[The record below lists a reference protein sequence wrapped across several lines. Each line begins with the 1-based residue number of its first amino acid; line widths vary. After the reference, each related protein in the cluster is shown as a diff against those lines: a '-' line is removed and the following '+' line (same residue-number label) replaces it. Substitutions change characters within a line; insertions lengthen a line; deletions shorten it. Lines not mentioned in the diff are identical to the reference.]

1 MDTVVLQ
8 DLSKTYPG
16 GKQALR
22 QISLSLEQGEV
33 FGFLGPNGA
42 GKTTTVK
49 LLNGMLA
56 PSQGKIRVLGL
67 DPAKQPE
74 KIHALSG
81 VVTEHAQMYDHM
93 TGMQNLIFY
102 ASVFGMPKDQAKAQ
116 AEALLSRLDLMEAR
130 DRKLAAYSTGMRQRL
145 SLARALIH
153 RPQVLFLDEPTSGLD
168 PESAQ
173 RVNRMIRELAQ
184 NEGITVFLC
193 THQLR
198 YAQEICTRYGLI
210 EEGRLLAAGTLE
222 QLRKRAFS
230 GLTLQIRAA
239 RLPIGLPLR
248 KGHADQYEMG
258 IQSEEEIPALVR
270 RIVEGGGQIYAVSAQ
285 YPSLEDI
292 YFALTARGKETN
304 P

>member
-81 VVTEHAQMYDHM
+81 VVTEHAQM
-93 TGMQNLIFY
+93 
-102 ASVFGMPKDQAKAQ
+102 
-116 AEALLSRLDLMEAR
+116 
-130 DRKLAAYSTGMRQRL
+130 
-145 SLARALIH
+145 
-153 RPQVLFLDEPTSGLD
+153 
-168 PESAQ
+168 
-173 RVNRMIRELAQ
+173 
-184 NEGITVFLC
+184 
-193 THQLR
+193 
-198 YAQEICTRYGLI
+198 
-210 EEGRLLAAGTLE
+210 
-222 QLRKRAFS
+222 
-230 GLTLQIRAA
+230 
-239 RLPIGLPLR
+239 
-248 KGHADQYEMG
+248 
-258 IQSEEEIPALVR
+258 
-270 RIVEGGGQIYAVSAQ
+270 
-285 YPSLEDI
+285 
-292 YFALTARGKETN
+292 
-304 P
+304 

>member
-56 PSQGKIRVLGL
+56 PSQGKIRVLDL

-81 VVTEHAQMYDHM
+81 VVTEHAQMYDHT

-102 ASVFGMPKDQAKAQ
+102 ASVFGMPKDQAKSR
-116 AEALLSRLDLMEAR
+116 AEALLNRLDLMEAR

-153 RPQVLFLDEPTSGLD
+153 RPQVLFSG
-168 PESAQ
+168 
-173 RVNRMIRELAQ
+173 
-184 NEGITVFLC
+184 
-193 THQLR
+193 
-198 YAQEICTRYGLI
+198 
-210 EEGRLLAAGTLE
+210 
-222 QLRKRAFS
+222 
-230 GLTLQIRAA
+230 
-239 RLPIGLPLR
+239 
-248 KGHADQYEMG
+248 
-258 IQSEEEIPALVR
+258 
-270 RIVEGGGQIYAVSAQ
+270 
-285 YPSLEDI
+285 
-292 YFALTARGKETN
+292 
-304 P
+304 